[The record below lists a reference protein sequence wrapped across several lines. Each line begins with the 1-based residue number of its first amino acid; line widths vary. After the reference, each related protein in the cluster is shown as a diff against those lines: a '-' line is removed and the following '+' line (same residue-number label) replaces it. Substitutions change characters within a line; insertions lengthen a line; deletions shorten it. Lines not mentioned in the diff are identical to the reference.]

1 MATSFK
7 LNQQYLFYS
16 EYTTILET
24 IFFIEYIMDNI
35 TIFKNVFN
43 CMTKNSWN
51 ILQNI
56 LLNNV
61 FSLCFT
67 E

>member
-35 TIFKNVFN
+35 TITIFEE
-43 CMTKNSWN
+43 C
-51 ILQNI
+51 LQ
-56 LLNNV
+56 LYDQKQLKHSSKYLV
-61 FSLCFT
+61 K
-67 E
+67 